1 MSMTIEEYY
10 KLMSQGLGS
19 QGIANKDYKYNQ
31 KDSSGMLNFYDNRTD
46 GTLYKQGD
54 DTMVSGTLW
63 DSKAGM
69 DDYIK
74 AGDFTGAEDAGFG
87 GDETAFKL
95 QNAQAN
101 KPTDWGMDGYGGVA
115 LGAGQLGLGVMSYLE
130 NSKTADKQR
139 ELMDQQIS
147 NNQFALGSAKDFK
160 EAVNKTFGDRVSLNK
175 TSDSKGA

>member
-1 MSMTIEEYY
+1 MTTEEYY

-31 KDSSGMLNFYDNRTD
+31 KDSSGMLNLFDKRTD

-54 DTMVSGTLW
+54 DTMVSGTIW

-74 AGDFTGAEDAGFG
+74 AGDYTGAKDAGFG

-101 KPTDWGMDGYGGVA
+101 KSIDWGMTGMSGVA
-115 LGAGQLGLGVMSYLE
+115 LGAGELGLGVMSYLE

-139 ELMDQQIS
+139 ALMDQQIS

-160 EAVNKTFGDRVSLNK
+160 AALAKNFNKG
-175 TSDSKGA
+175 

>member
-1 MSMTIEEYY
+1 MTTEEYY

-19 QGIANKDYKYNQ
+19 QGIANKEYKYNQ
-31 KDSSGMLNFYDNRTD
+31 KDSSGMLNRDNRTD

-87 GDETAFKL
+87 GGETAFKL

-101 KPTDWGMDGYGGVA
+101 KSIDWGMTGMSGVA

-139 ELMDQQIS
+139 ALMDQQIA
-147 NNQFALGSAKDFK
+147 NNKFSLGNAKDFK

-175 TSDSKGA
+175 TSDSKGE